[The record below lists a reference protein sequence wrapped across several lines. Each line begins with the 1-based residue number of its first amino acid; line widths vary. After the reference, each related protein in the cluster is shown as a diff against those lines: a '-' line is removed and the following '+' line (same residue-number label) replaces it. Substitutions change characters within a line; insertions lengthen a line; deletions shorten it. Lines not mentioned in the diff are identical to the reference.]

1 MTRCTALQYSRAAL
15 QQQIQQESVPSLNRK
30 DQYVPAR
37 TSTYILINSCTSL
50 YLLVPSC
57 TVSHTA
63 LYRLVPP
70 CTALYHMVQVST
82 YQYMPVRTDLG
93 ITDVST
99 YCLVPICG
107 FLYGLVSTS
116 VRTGSYQYIPSCTTL
131 YQGYRIPDAGCQCQ
145 CHGDTDSEVDNFT
158 GNLKPARPRAG

>member
-1 MTRCTALQYSRAAL
+1 
-15 QQQIQQESVPSLNRK
+15 
-30 DQYVPAR
+30 
-37 TSTYILINSCTSL
+37 
-50 YLLVPSC
+50 
-57 TVSHTA
+57 
-63 LYRLVPP
+63 
-70 CTALYHMVQVST
+70 MVQVST

-131 YQGYRIPDAGCQCQ
+131 YQGYRIPDVRLSGASAWQLDISH
-145 CHGDTDSEVDNFT
+145 HGSEDLVPTPVDNVF
-158 GNLKPARPRAG
+158 KPMAMDNSDLTVASLLTVSL

>member
-1 MTRCTALQYSRAAL
+1 
-15 QQQIQQESVPSLNRK
+15 
-30 DQYVPAR
+30 
-37 TSTYILINSCTSL
+37 
-50 YLLVPSC
+50 
-57 TVSHTA
+57 
-63 LYRLVPP
+63 
-70 CTALYHMVQVST
+70 MVQVST

-131 YQGYRIPDAGCQCQ
+131 YQGYRIPDDVSE
-145 CHGDTDSEVDNFT
+145 HGTDMYIDVHELTYRHEHVCTLYVHVHIFM
-158 GNLKPARPRAG
+158 